1 MRETGMLNI
10 AGVILIL
17 IQFVLDGAAI
27 VRENVT
33 FADALD
39 VIGWFL
45 FGLIGIALLLI
56 NQAWMNHKVAKLLRK
71 VREEDG
77 D

>member
-1 MRETGMLNI
+1 MLNI

-17 IQFVLDGAAI
+17 IQFVLDGFAI
-27 VRENVT
+27 VRKSVSYT
-33 FADALD
+33 DALD

-45 FGLIGIALLLI
+45 FGLIGIVLLLI
-56 NQAWMNHKVAKLLRK
+56 NQAWMNHKVAKLQRK

>member
-1 MRETGMLNI
+1 MLNI

-17 IQFVLDGAAI
+17 IQVVLDGAAI
-27 VRENVT
+27 VRGNVT

-45 FGLIGIALLLI
+45 FGLIGIVLLLI

>member
-1 MRETGMLNI
+1 MLNI

-17 IQFVLDGAAI
+17 IQFVLDGFAI
-27 VRENVT
+27 VRKSVSY
-33 FADALD
+33 ADALD

-45 FGLIGIALLLI
+45 FGLIGIVLLLI
-56 NQAWMNHKVAKLLRK
+56 NQAWMNHKVAKLQRK

>member
-1 MRETGMLNI
+1 
-10 AGVILIL
+10 
-17 IQFVLDGAAI
+17 

-39 VIGWFL
+39 VISWFL
-45 FGLIGIALLLI
+45 FGLIGIVLLLI